1 MGTASSGVGSR
12 SSTSPVA
19 ISTMSFASCA
29 VSRGHLSRLVDTSP
43 DAGAPPSL
51 FHRLIALAF
60 MSASVDGVFALLL
73 MPQLCHGCRGLS
85 MASRRVRF
93 QRPHYQR
100 SEPYPLRFVDVCE
113 PRRGHPPAV
122 WRCAH
127 LGCTHVLA
135 ARTVSM

>member
-1 MGTASSGVGSR
+1 
-12 SSTSPVA
+12 
-19 ISTMSFASCA
+19 MSFASCA
-29 VSRGHLSRLVDTSP
+29 VSRGRLSRLVDTSP

-93 QRPHYQR
+93 QRPTTNVRNRTR
-100 SEPYPLRFVDVCE
+100 SALLMYANLAGVTRLPYGGALTLD
-113 PRRGHPPAV
+113 A
-122 WRCAH
+122 
-127 LGCTHVLA
+127 LT
-135 ARTVSM
+135 